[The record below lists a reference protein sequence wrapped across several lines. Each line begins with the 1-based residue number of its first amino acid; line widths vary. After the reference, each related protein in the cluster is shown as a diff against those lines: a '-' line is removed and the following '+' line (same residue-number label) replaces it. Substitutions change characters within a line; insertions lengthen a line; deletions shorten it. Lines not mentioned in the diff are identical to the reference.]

1 MKSDLEKVA
10 RTVICDILEGA
21 AFVFT
26 DDFLEEVPEKGWS
39 TKGITIEFNG
49 AHTGIL
55 HMWSSDELLALFA
68 ANMLGVEE
76 ESTQND
82 SVELDAGK
90 EVLNM
95 ITGLL
100 ITELYGT
107 DGVYNL
113 TIPEVID
120 VSSLEVDLVSE
131 NSLWIVAD
139 DYPMLFNF
147 SLDQV

>member
-1 MKSDLEKVA
+1 MKNDLEKVA
-10 RTVICDILEGA
+10 RAVICETLEGA

-26 DDFLEEVPEKGWS
+26 DDFLEEIPEKDWTS
-39 TKGITIEFNG
+39 KGIKIEFNG
-49 AHTGIL
+49 AHTGVL
-55 HMWSSDELLALFA
+55 HMWTSDELLALFA

-107 DGVYNL
+107 EGVYNL
-113 TIPEVID
+113 TIPELID
-120 VSSLEVDLVSE
+120 MSCLDADLESE
-131 NSLWIVAD
+131 YSLWIVAD
-139 DYPMLFNF
+139 DHPILFNF
-147 SLDQV
+147 TLDQV